1 MMGGRY
7 DGNPVTLYLHDKE
20 HLHAKCRIDVINV
33 NCMRIPQRFRS
44 AWS

>member
-7 DGNPVTLYLHDKE
+7 DGNLVTLHLHDKE
-20 HLHAKCRIDVINV
+20 HLHVINV
-33 NCMRIPQRFRS
+33 NCMRIPQRSRS